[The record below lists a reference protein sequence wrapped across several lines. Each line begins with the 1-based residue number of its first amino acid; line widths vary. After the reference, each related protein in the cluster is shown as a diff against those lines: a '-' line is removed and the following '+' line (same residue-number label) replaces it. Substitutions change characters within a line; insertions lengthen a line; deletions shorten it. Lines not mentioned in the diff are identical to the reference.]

1 MAQQEITWKFNVSK
15 AVWWGAIYERLIK
28 DIKGVLHKI
37 LSRTHLSFAQLEIT
51 VLDIERYMNNRPL
64 TYVESEVGEDQVL
77 TPNVIMWGQ
86 NSHIL
91 EDIEVESLTKF
102 QRRLQH
108 AREHAWRRWSREY
121 VRSLMEQHRMKR
133 SDAVIPG
140 VDEIVLVVGEQKNR
154 GIWMKGKVLRHIKA
168 RDGIVQ
174 GAVLLHKGHEI
185 ERPLE
190 LFCSL
195 EIRCA
200 EAGERV
206 TDAREKFQQEEK
218 TDKVSSRP
226 KRVAA
231 KNSQLKTQLLLEED

>member
-1 MAQQEITWKFNVSK
+1 
-15 AVWWGAIYERLIK
+15 
-28 DIKGVLHKI
+28 
-37 LSRTHLSFAQLEIT
+37 
-51 VLDIERYMNNRPL
+51 
-64 TYVESEVGEDQVL
+64 
-77 TPNVIMWGQ
+77 MWGQ

-91 EDIEVESLTKF
+91 EDRGVESENLTKF

-108 AREHAWRRWSREY
+108 DREHAWTRWSREY
-121 VRSLMEQHRMKR
+121 VRSLTEQHRVKR

-140 VDEIVLVVGEQKNR
+140 MGEIVVVVGEQKNR
-154 GIWMKGKVLRHIKA
+154 GIWMKENVLRHIKG
-168 RDGIVQ
+168 RDSIVQ

-190 LFCSL
+190 LLCPL
-195 EIRCA
+195 EIRNA

-218 TDKVSSRP
+218 TDKVSRT

-231 KNSQLKTQLLLEED
+231 KNSQLKTQLLLEKD